1 MKWNKNKGKNE
12 KKKVCVYF
20 IKWNYI
26 VSERNSYKKKY
37 GVGGTMG

>member
-1 MKWNKNKGKNE
+1 MKKKNKK
-12 KKKVCVYF
+12 CVYIY

-37 GVGGTMG
+37 GVGGALSTR